1 MYEFRI
7 LLQQNFEIEIHSKM
21 QMDVKFQTLASQQP
35 QESQTLTSPNT
46 SNDPPPQSSTAEA
59 PPKQVALAMERLT
72 QAARHIADVRLGAD
86 RLLEALFL
94 AAQPHQSN
102 KQDNLF
108 SQEDAA
114 MRQHLQDLR
123 SIGMN

>member
-1 MYEFRI
+1 
-7 LLQQNFEIEIHSKM
+7 M
-21 QMDVKFQTLASQQP
+21 QMDVKFPTLAPQQP
-35 QESQTLTSPNT
+35 QESLAVANPNT
-46 SNDPPPQSSTAEA
+46 NTDPPPQSSTAEA

-102 KQDNLF
+102 KPVNLF
-108 SQEDAA
+108 FQEDAA
-114 MRQHLQDLR
+114 MRQHLEDLR
-123 SIGMN
+123 SIGMNWILKILRLVIELEASD